1 MYCEHFIQKNFL
13 NQLKTDR
20 NHLNLESFYPI
31 SIFDELS
38 WLLIYHGW
46 IVPVLSASFHSTNC
60 PPPPPGTDYLSI
72 ESKTVSKVY
81 NFYRKQC
88 TRFAQWQKNGCK
100 FSQKWQTCDYS
111 LCLCQSYVKFRPHD
125 VIMSQNLKDSIHITN
140 TNFAHKKCKPII
152 LRNNEIVKS

>member
-60 PPPPPGTDYLSI
+60 PPPPPVQIICRL
-72 ESKTVSKVY
+72 KAKP
-81 NFYRKQC
+81 F
-88 TRFAQWQKNGCK
+88 QKYTTFIGSNVP
-100 FSQKWQTCDYS
+100 D
-111 LCLCQSYVKFRPHD
+111 
-125 VIMSQNLKDSIHITN
+125 
-140 TNFAHKKCKPII
+140 
-152 LRNNEIVKS
+152 LRNDRKMAANSVKNDKLVTIHCVYAKAMWNLDHMMLLWAKI